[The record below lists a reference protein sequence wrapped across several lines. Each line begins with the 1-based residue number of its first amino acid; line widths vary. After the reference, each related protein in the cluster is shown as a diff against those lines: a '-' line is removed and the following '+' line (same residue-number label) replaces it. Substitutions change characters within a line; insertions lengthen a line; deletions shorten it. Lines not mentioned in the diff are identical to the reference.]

1 MMRSALLG
9 LLALAGC
16 SAAPHSK
23 SAGAVSSLAVKPV
36 VWNPANAPI
45 AHVRAVADSGDV
57 VAVFTDDGASILSAK
72 ALVAKDES
80 AKGWPM
86 GSTIVAPDG
95 TTSWIVGIDGQGHVH
110 RLRGMTSFEDVTA
123 RYGLGDRK
131 VREAALAGPG
141 KVGFLLDGQV
151 AVGSASKIAV
161 YPTDRFTALAG
172 GGDFI
177 AGVEKNYVSLVNATN
192 AIVTKFSLP
201 GVTAAAIDAKGRLYA
216 TTERGVY
223 AADASGALGL
233 VFDAGHDGLHGLV
246 ASGDKVWFAD
256 REELGIVLGDRVAE
270 TTGLGLGKNAVL
282 QRSSNGDVW
291 VIDSG
296 KLARYEAESSASTA
310 TSVLPGSTAPVLT
323 TWSSVVG
330 PVFARSCAQCHQPDG
345 VSGTDLSTENAWRH
359 KAPLVR
365 ERVLVDKTMPPQGHV
380 LADADRTAIKSWLD
394 AMH

>member
-1 MMRSALLG
+1 MMRSTAFALL
-9 LLALAGC
+9 LVAGC

-45 AHVRAVADSGDV
+45 AKVRAVADSGDV
-57 VAVFTDDGASILSAK
+57 VCVFTDDGASILSAK
-72 ALVAKDES
+72 AVVARDES
-80 AKGWPM
+80 AKGWPS
-86 GSTIVAPDG
+86 GATIVAPDG
-95 TTSWIVGIDGQGHVH
+95 TTPWIVGIDGAGHVH

-123 RYGLGDRK
+123 RYGLGDR
-131 VREAALAGPG
+131 RIHGAALAGPG

-151 AVGSASKIAV
+151 AVGSASKIAI

-177 AGVEKNYVSLVNATN
+177 AGVEKDSVSLVNATN
-192 AIVTKFSLP
+192 TLVTRFGLP
-201 GVTAAAIDAKGRLYA
+201 GVTAAALDAKGRLYA

-246 ASGDKVWFAD
+246 ASGDRVWFAD
-256 REELGIVLGDRVAE
+256 RGELGVVQGDRVAE
-270 TTGLGLGKNAVL
+270 TTGLGLGKDAVL
-282 QRSSNGDVW
+282 QRSSTGDVW
-291 VIDSG
+291 VIDG
-296 KLARYEAESSASTA
+296 GRLARYEAEGGR
-310 TSVLPGSTAPVLT
+310 TSVLPGAPAPVLT

-345 VSGTDLSTENAWRH
+345 VSGTDLSTEPAWRQ

-365 ERVLVDKTMPPQGHV
+365 ERVLVDKTMPPQGHP
-380 LADADRTAIKSWLD
+380 LADADRAAIKSWLD
-394 AMH
+394 TLH